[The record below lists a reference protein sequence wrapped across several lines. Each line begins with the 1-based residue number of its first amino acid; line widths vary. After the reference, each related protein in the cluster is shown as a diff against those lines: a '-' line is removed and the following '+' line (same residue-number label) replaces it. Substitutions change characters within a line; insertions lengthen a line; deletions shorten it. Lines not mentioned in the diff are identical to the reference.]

1 MLTNIN
7 IISILQNTLVTN
19 EYTLKQN
26 LDLETLKLDLT
37 NPDTSNLYKINQDL
51 QNINNRVDFL
61 IYKLVCLFNFLLSK
75 KGKQQLFEIK

>member
-1 MLTNIN
+1 MLPNNN

-19 EYTLKQN
+19 EYTIKEN

-37 NPDTSNLYKINQDL
+37 NPDTLKLYKVNQDL

-75 KGKQQLFEIK
+75 KGKQQLFIK

>member
-1 MLTNIN
+1 MLTKIN

>member
-7 IISILQNTLVTN
+7 IISILQITLVTN

-37 NPDTSNLYKINQDL
+37 NPDTLNLYKINQDL

>member
-37 NPDTSNLYKINQDL
+37 NPDTLNLYKINQDL

>member
-61 IYKLVCLFNFLLSK
+61 IYKLVCLFNFLLCK